1 MELDDQDMEVMDEL
15 ITALLAGQPVQP
27 TSLPETDRDTV
38 TQVLALRQ
46 LIQLSQAKQ
55 TRIQAQIAAHAVHS
69 IHLEADTVPATGEL
83 DAGDWRIADMDA
95 AANTAA
101 YRRVAAADDE
111 LLAAIDDLDDPQL
124 ETDANDPV
132 RTYLREIANT
142 PPLSADQVLRLCISV
157 NTSHHTQKFT
167 LLTTDDKI
175 TAWQVIYDELTSAWS
190 AALEACSTHNTPPPS
205 LEALLRDGRTIQ
217 DDHTLVLPA
226 YLRPLGW
233 GQDSAVETISEPLF
247 EIATVALIFPPEF
260 VAQLEQQLAQAG
272 HLPTWDLAR
281 VWMPA
286 AKISDDHLRG
296 MEWRSMEARDA
307 LERAN
312 LRLVVRIAR
321 RYVGR
326 GISFM
331 DLIQEGSI
339 GLLRA
344 TENFKVASG
353 FKFSTYATWWIR
365 RAMSRAVTDQARSM
379 RIPGHQS
386 EPPSAR

>member
-83 DAGDWRIADMDA
+83 DAGDWQIADMDA